1 MELLSNIYVLS
12 LIGGLIMVILCHI
25 DSKMNNTEKPI
36 TESLKLFI
44 ISSLV
49 ILSILFFKDNLSS
62 QVGGAASNKITETI
76 FTGNPNF

>member
-1 MELLSNIYVLS
+1 
-12 LIGGLIMVILCHI
+12 MVILCHI
-25 DSKMNNTEKPI
+25 DSKINDNEKPL

-49 ILSILFFKDNLSS
+49 ILLVLFAKDNLGG
-62 QVGGAASNKITETI
+62 QVGGAVSNKITEKI